1 MARKAKAAGPHLV
14 QCYHCRHRFEVGG
27 RAQSTSCPGC
37 NKPVIVEDIVVDR
50 LKAGLIELRTCGSIT
65 VKKKGRIMA
74 EHIVAHGGIV
84 CDGIIEAKRV
94 LSGKPVVLSKTA
106 TYRGDLQAP
115 ALEVRPGA
123 KIKPSYIEVP
133 ADPQGLAD
141 LADTPPDAPPEPT

>member
-1 MARKAKAAGPHLV
+1 MARKAKSAGPHLV

-37 NKPVIVEDIVVDR
+37 NKPVIVEDLVIDK

-94 LSGKPVVLSKTA
+94 LSGKPVVINKTA
-106 TYRGDLQAP
+106 TWRGDLQAP
-115 ALEVRPGA
+115 SLELKLGA
-123 KIKPSYIEVP
+123 KVKPSYFDIP

-141 LADTPPDAPPEPT
+141 LGKPPCGDG